1 MTKRSPA
8 RPCCVAQAQHRALLP
23 APPPPAPFFAKCP
36 QDENSEGSPGIGFPL
51 KTTCAAFSSDGAD
64 LSVQWNICKT
74 RCHSYIHRRRDRG
87 EHISHALLACP
98 QDSSCPFCA
107 GLSGRQG
114 PCHSDAHAL
123 VGKPTCRPARDQAPT
138 GMNRVCRGR
147 RPAGLATGRGAQL
160 RTGHLKR
167 SVCIKEAAVGIS
179 GESVLGRGQSK
190 YKGPGAGDGS
200 WQEQKGPVS
209 EALELGKPGEAGIPA
224 GLRGP
229 DRGRVFGA
237 GRLGRWGRQGCAG
250 ARHGEGVRSR
260 VQTLHSVV

>member
-51 KTTCAAFSSDGAD
+51 KTTCAAFSSEGAD

-74 RCHSYIHRRRDRG
+74 RRHSYIHRRRDRG
-87 EHISHALLACP
+87 EHTSHALLACP
-98 QDSSCPFCA
+98 QDSSRPFCA
-107 GLSGRQG
+107 GLSSRQG
-114 PCHSDAHAL
+114 PCHSRAL
-123 VGKPTCRPARDQAPT
+123 AGKPTCRPARDQAPT

-147 RPAGLATGRGAQL
+147 RPAGLATGRAAQL
-160 RTGHLKR
+160 RTGHLKT

-190 YKGPGAGDGS
+190 YRGPGAGDGS

-237 GRLGRWGRQGCAG
+237 GRLGRRGGAGMCRGPACRGCP
-250 ARHGEGVRSR
+250 
-260 VQTLHSVV
+260 